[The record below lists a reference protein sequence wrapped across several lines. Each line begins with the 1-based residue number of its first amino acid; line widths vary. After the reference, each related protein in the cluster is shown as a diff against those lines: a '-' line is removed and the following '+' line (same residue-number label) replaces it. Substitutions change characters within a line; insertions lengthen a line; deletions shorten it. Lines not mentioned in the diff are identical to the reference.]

1 MIHPSTRE
9 HVAKGGTTPR
19 GGPALHS
26 LVCLSSCC
34 CFSLRRGFLL
44 SLLGIHVSNRGS
56 FDEFLGEFM
65 LPVSVPF
72 DDCSIFVHPLI
83 SFHCMVV
90 KGKKTET
97 FYSPHVQGM
106 TNR

>member
-1 MIHPSTRE
+1 MQEGKDDS
-9 HVAKGGTTPR
+9 PR
-19 GGPALHS
+19 GPALHS
-26 LVCLSSCC
+26 LVCFSFCC
-34 CFSLRRGFLL
+34 CSPFLASSYGF
-44 SLLGIHVSNRGS
+44 LGIHVSNRGS

-90 KGKKTET
+90 KGKKKLRLFIARMCKE
-97 FYSPHVQGM
+97 
-106 TNR
+106 